1 MEEFSLALGD
11 FLSLGALQRFY
22 VGNFIRNVF
31 YKSII
36 VVDTYTVAYLS
47 IVSFKYYNK
56 FL

>member
-11 FLSLGALQRFY
+11 FLSLRALQRFY
-22 VGNFIRNVF
+22 AGSFIWNVF

-36 VVDTYTVAYLS
+36 VVDIYSRAF
-47 IVSFKYYNK
+47 IDPFKQ